1 MPWRNPD
8 TVRYTRNHMRLTV
21 VTPLFPPDVHDV
33 ANYHKD
39 LVTRL
44 TREHTVTVALF
55 GYLPEGV
62 PQVLFTTIDK
72 RTNVTTR
79 LWQMFCTLLTL
90 RKKTD
95 WFIVTNGPSTEL
107 PALILSFFTR
117 TPILLLASD
126 SIQSGG
132 VYRLIHKLLLQ
143 KVQATITILETRN
156 VLIRPEIHPLIAGSA
171 SALSDYETAWANH
184 LTDITHHLHYDT
196 HH

>member
-1 MPWRNPD
+1 
-8 TVRYTRNHMRLTV
+8 MRLTV

-44 TREHTVTVALF
+44 AREHTLIVTLF
-55 GYLPEGV
+55 GHLPESV

-72 RTNVTTR
+72 RTNVITR
-79 LWQMFCTLLTL
+79 LWQMFRTLLTL

-126 SIQSGG
+126 SIQPVG
-132 VYRLIHKLLLQ
+132 VYNLIHKLFLPR
-143 KVQATITILETRN
+143 VRATITIIETRN
-156 VLIRPEIHPLIAGSA
+156 VLIRPEIHPLITESA
-171 SALSDYETAWANH
+171 NALSAYESAWTNH
-184 LTDITHHLHYDT
+184 LADITRHLT
-196 HH
+196 SI